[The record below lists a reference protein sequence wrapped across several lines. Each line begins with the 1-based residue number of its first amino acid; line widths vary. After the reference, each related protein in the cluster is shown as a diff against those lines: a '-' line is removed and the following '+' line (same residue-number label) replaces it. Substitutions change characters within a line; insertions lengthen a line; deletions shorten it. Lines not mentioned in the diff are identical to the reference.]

1 MKILHNIP
9 EDESFGKKGVLMNR
23 NKEAVSKKKK
33 KGGSETPT
41 IELDE
46 SIFIRNEIIKSSQSH
61 PTRDSVLNVSFA
73 HPFEIQ

>member
-23 NKEAVSKKKK
+23 NKEAVSKKK
-33 KGGSETPT
+33 GSETPT

-73 HPFEIQ
+73 HSFEIQ

>member
-9 EDESFGKKGVLMNR
+9 EDESFAKKGVLMNR
-23 NKEAVSKKKK
+23 NKEAVSKKK
-33 KGGSETPT
+33 GGSETPT
-41 IELDE
+41 IELPE
-46 SIFIRNEIIKSSQSH
+46 SIFMRNEITKSSQSH

>member
-9 EDESFGKKGVLMNR
+9 EDESFAKKGVLMNR
-23 NKEAVSKKKK
+23 NKEAVSKKR
-33 KGGSETPT
+33 GSETPT
-41 IELDE
+41 IELPE

-61 PTRDSVLNVSFA
+61 PTRDSVLNVSSA

>member
-33 KGGSETPT
+33 KKGSETPT
-41 IELDE
+41 IELHE